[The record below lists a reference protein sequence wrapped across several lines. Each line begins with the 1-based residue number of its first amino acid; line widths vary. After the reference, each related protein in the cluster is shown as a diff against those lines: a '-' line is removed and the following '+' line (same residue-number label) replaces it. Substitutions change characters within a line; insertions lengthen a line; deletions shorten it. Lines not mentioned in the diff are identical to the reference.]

1 LYFIIKEEEKNLFNH
16 KYHFSDDFDNILR
29 KIQVSF
35 ITFLIR
41 LSNDALKSVFGKKTT
56 YLFKDINYK
65 HKKNIKHNYIEYL
78 KTISLGDILQMDISP
93 KNRILKQDT
102 NKITY
107 FKVCKESPELKKLFD
122 KNYLS
127 LFQKYYLNFIN
138 DGKHIM
144 EIDDLKIT
152 LTPKTETF
160 FNLIKKNEENKDK
173 FKEITKNVF
182 FSENEQVKSKF
193 LIDKNL

>member
-1 LYFIIKEEEKNLFNH
+1 
-16 KYHFSDDFDNILR
+16 
-29 KIQVSF
+29 
-35 ITFLIR
+35 
-41 LSNDALKSVFGKKTT
+41 
-56 YLFKDINYK
+56 
-65 HKKNIKHNYIEYL
+65 
-78 KTISLGDILQMDISP
+78 MDISP

-160 FNLIKKNEENKDK
+160 FNLIKKKWGK
-173 FKEITKNVF
+173 
-182 FSENEQVKSKF
+182 
-193 LIDKNL
+193 